1 MLPLL
6 QKVFHGPLQCLEP
19 SCLATHRHL
28 PVHFTEGAWIGY
40 RFVYGFQL
48 LLDINVLK
56 AGSMSV
62 PPPVPG
68 KALLSEERYPLPKLW
83 WLRRETDPVGKGS
96 QERLTR
102 WWVWVTLKERGE
114 VGKHAR
120 RRELFR
126 NLAKQ
131 EKHLNSPRTDL
142 SEEPLGS
149 ER

>member
-1 MLPLL
+1 
-6 QKVFHGPLQCLEP
+6 
-19 SCLATHRHL
+19 
-28 PVHFTEGAWIGY
+28 
-40 RFVYGFQL
+40 
-48 LLDINVLK
+48 
-56 AGSMSV
+56 MSV

-83 WLRRETDPVGKGS
+83 WLRRETDPVSKGS

-114 VGKHAR
+114 VGKLSR